1 MQSGLKHYSANDTHL
16 RMIISVLE
24 DKITRL
30 RSIESA
36 LSIKAHNIPESEETI
51 RTVKEYFENER
62 LGLLQQV

>member
-1 MQSGLKHYSANDTHL
+1 MEILRLNERINHLQSGLKHYSANDTHL

-36 LSIKAHNIPESEETI
+36 LSIRAHNIPET
-51 RTVKEYFENER
+51 
-62 LGLLQQV
+62 